1 MFGGMFG
8 GMSLNRHKSKKRGI
22 AKYECSASFFIPYL
36 RHYNSSTI
44 LTKNGELL
52 SIIKVSGFSFE
63 TADDDDLNLKKES
76 RNNLLKG
83 FATGQFGVY
92 FHTVRKKHQAYP
104 DGKFTDTVCQ
114 GIDDEWRLRHEKD
127 YTFINE
133 HYITIVRKTNKL
145 EEGFNK
151 IAKKIASRKKA
162 KKESFDEEDLEEEVK
177 KEMEKVEGEILKE
190 NHSQLEEVRDRIIN
204 SLSGYGAE
212 LLEAKKTADGFYCP
226 MLEFLGSISNC
237 CQGQKMLVPNIPI
250 DKYLQRV
257 RLYFGGKTGEFIS
270 ATGEK
275 KYFSIISL
283 KDYRNTTHA
292 GLLDSF
298 LQLPFEFVMSQS
310 YFFIDKMIAVNKLQ
324 LQQRRLIQSED
335 VAISQIAEINE
346 ALDSSMSGRFA
357 FGNHHMTVMCIA
369 DSIKELDSN
378 VSQTVVEFS
387 SVGINAVRERF
398 NLEPAFWSQLPGNQ
412 SFIGRRSI
420 INSMNVASFASLHNH
435 PSGKRSGNHW
445 GDAVTVFNTTS
456 GTPYFFSFH
465 VRDVGHTMIVGPTG
479 AGKTVLMN
487 FLCAQA
493 QKFNPKIFFFDK
505 DRGAEI
511 FVRAIGGNYIYP
523 SAAEYSGFNPLQLAD
538 TYDNRVFLEGWFV
551 AMLTSAGESLAAEDY
566 AVIKQAVDGN
576 YKLPRDQRTLANV
589 SAFFGMEK
597 IGSLANR
604 LSRWHGSG
612 SKAKLFDNMEDTID
626 FSHGRVFGF
635 EMGDLLKDKI
645 ALPPTL
651 EYLFHRIA
659 GSLDGSPTMIVLD
672 EAWALIDNPVF
683 GPKIKDWLKVLRKL
697 NAMVVF
703 ATQSVEDATKSGI
716 SDTLV
721 QQTATQI
728 FLPNLKATEEYR
740 RTFMLT
746 EREFNLVK
754 TTDPGTRFFLVK
766 QDSNAVITR
775 INLAGMDDVVS
786 ILSGRVETVELLDK
800 IRAKVGDA
808 PSAWLPIFLNTLH
821 QEKMKKKAEKA
832 AEESGQ

>member
-1 MFGGMFG
+1 MFNGL
-8 GMSLNRHKSKKRGI
+8 SLNRHKSKKRGV
-22 AKYECSASFFIPYL
+22 AKYEYSTSNFIPYS
-36 RHYNSSTI
+36 RHYNGKTI
-44 LTKNGELL
+44 VTKDGELI
-52 SIIKVSGFSFE
+52 SVIKVSGFSFE
-63 TADDDDLNLKKES
+63 TADDDDLNLKKDA

-92 FHTVRKKHQAYP
+92 FHTIRKKHQAYP
-104 DGKFTDTVCQ
+104 DGKFSDLICK

-133 HYITIVRKTNKL
+133 HYITILRKSNKI
-145 EEGFNK
+145 EEGFAK
-151 IAKKIASRKKA
+151 LSKKIASRKRKNNDA
-162 KKESFDEEDLEEEVK
+162 LDDDEIDEEVQ
-177 KEMEKVEGEILKE
+177 KELAKVEEEILKE
-190 NHSQLEEVRDRIIN
+190 NHSQLEEVRDRIYN
-204 SLSGYGAE
+204 SLSGYQPE
-212 LLEAKKTADGFYCP
+212 ILEAKKTSDGFYCP
-226 MLEFLGSISNC
+226 MLEFLSSISNC
-237 CQGQKMLVPNIPI
+237 CQVQKVLVPNISL

-257 RLYFGGKTGEFIS
+257 RLYFSGKTGEFI
-270 ATGEK
+270 APTGEK
-275 KYFSIISL
+275 KYFAMVSL

-292 GLLDSF
+292 GLMDSF
-298 LQLPFEFVMSQS
+298 LQLPFEFVISQS

-357 FGNHHMTVMCIA
+357 FGNHHMTVMCIG

-387 SVGINAVRERF
+387 SVGINATRERF

-412 SFIGRRSI
+412 SFIGRKSI
-420 INSMNVASFASLHNH
+420 INSMNVASLASLHNH
-435 PSGKRSGNHW
+435 PSGKRKGNHW

-511 FVRAIGGNYIYP
+511 FVRAIGGKYIYP
-523 SAAEYSGFNPLQLAD
+523 SASEYSGFNPLQLAD
-538 TYDNRVFLEGWFV
+538 TYDNRIFLEGWFV

-566 AVIKQAVDGN
+566 AIIKQAVDGN
-576 YKLPRDQRTLANV
+576 YKLPRDQRCISNV

-597 IGSLANR
+597 VGSLANR
-604 LSRWHGSG
+604 LARWHGQG
-612 SKAKLFDNMEDTID
+612 SKAKLFDNPEDSID

-645 ALPPTL
+645 SLPATL
-651 EYLFHRIA
+651 EYLFHRIS

-703 ATQSVEDATKSGI
+703 ATQSVEDATKSNI

-728 FLPNLKATEEYR
+728 FLPNLKATEEYK

-746 EREFNLVK
+746 DREFNLVK

-775 INLAGMDDVVS
+775 ISLAGMDDIIS
-786 ILSGRVETVELLDK
+786 ILSGRVETVDLLDK
-800 IRAKVGDA
+800 IRAKVGDD
-808 PSAWLPIFLNTLH
+808 PSAWLPIFLDTLH
-821 QEKMKKKAEKA
+821 QEKLKKKSEK
-832 AEESGQ
+832 STDV